1 MTSPDGNRW
10 LTYSTGDV
18 CLFVSISNTE
28 ADGGKIM
35 SEKFIN
41 VIGAGL
47 AGSEAA
53 WQIAKRGIKVHLY
66 EMRPVRQTAA
76 HHTDKFA
83 ELVCSNSLRGNSLT
97 NAVGV
102 LKEEMR
108 QLDSVIIRSADECA
122 VPAGGALAVDRHEFA
137 ALVTESVKNHP
148 NVTVFTEEITEIPEG
163 PTVIATGPLTSKDL
177 SDQLRVLTGEDY
189 LYFYDAAAPI
199 IEKESIDMDKV
210 YLKSRY
216 DKGEAAYLNC
226 PMTEEEF
233 DRFYEALTT
242 AETVPLKE
250 FEKEIYFEGCMPI
263 EVMGQRGKKT
273 MLFGPMKP
281 VGLEDPKT
289 GKRPYAVVQLRQDDA
304 AGTLYNLVGFQ
315 THLKWGAQ
323 KEVLRLIPGLENVEI
338 VRYGVMHRNT
348 FINSPNLLKPTYQ
361 YRERE
366 DLFFAGQMTG
376 VEGYVESAA
385 SGLVAGMNAAKQLL
399 GEELVEFPQETAIG
413 SMAYYITHTNAKNFQ
428 PMNANFGIFKELEV
442 RIKNKQER
450 YEAYANRALETIQ
463 NFIKK

>member
-1 MTSPDGNRW
+1 M
-10 LTYSTGDV
+10 
-18 CLFVSISNTE
+18 
-28 ADGGKIM
+28 K
-35 SEKFIN
+35 K
-41 VIGAGL
+41 VIVVGAGL

-53 WQIAKRGIKVHLY
+53 WQLAERGIKVDLY
-66 EMRPVRQTAA
+66 EMRPVKQTPA

-83 ELVCSNSLRGNSLT
+83 ELVCSNSLRANTLT

-108 QLDSVIIRSADECA
+108 QLNSIIMDSADHCS

-137 ALVTESVKNHP
+137 GKVTETLKNHP
-148 NVTVFTEEITEIPEG
+148 NVTIHNEELTEIPKDEI
-163 PTVIATGPLTSKDL
+163 TIIATGPLTSELL
-177 SDQLRVLTGEDY
+177 SKEISQLTGEDY
-189 LYFYDAAAPI
+189 FYFYDAAAPI
-199 IEKESIDMDKV
+199 IEKDSIDLNKV

-233 DRFYEALTT
+233 NTFYEALIE

-250 FEKEIYFEGCMPI
+250 FEKEIFFEGCMPI
-263 EVMGQRGKKT
+263 EVMAKRGKKT

-304 AGTLYNLVGFQ
+304 AGTLYNIVGFQ
-315 THLKWGAQ
+315 THLKWGPQ
-323 KEVLRLIPGLENVEI
+323 KEVIRLIPGLENAEI

-348 FINSPNLLKPTYQ
+348 FINSPKVLAATYQ
-361 YRERE
+361 LKERPN
-366 DLFFAGQMTG
+366 LFFAGQMTG

-385 SGLVAGMNAAKQLL
+385 SGLIAGVNAARLASGQ
-399 GEELVEFPQETAIG
+399 EPVIFPQETAMG
-413 SMAYYITHTNAKNFQ
+413 SMAHYITSTNAKNFQ
-428 PMNANFGIFKELEV
+428 PMNANFGLFPDLGRKI
-442 RIKNKQER
+442 RSKQER
-450 YEAYANRALETIQ
+450 AEAHAERALETIR
-463 NFIKK
+463 NFLNSL

>member
-1 MTSPDGNRW
+1 
-10 LTYSTGDV
+10 
-18 CLFVSISNTE
+18 
-28 ADGGKIM
+28 M
-35 SEKFIN
+35 SEAFVN

-53 WQIAKRGIKVHLY
+53 WQIAKRGVKVHLY
-66 EMRPVRQTAA
+66 EMRPVKQTPA

-108 QLDSVIIRSADECA
+108 YLDSVIISSADACA

-137 ALVTESVKNHP
+137 GNVTERVRNHP
-148 NVTVFTEEITEIPEG
+148 NVTVFNEEITKIPQG
-163 PTVIATGPLTSKDL
+163 PTIIATGPLTSQAL
-177 SDQLRVLTGEDY
+177 SSELKELTGEDY

-199 IEKESIDMDKV
+199 IEKDSIDLEKV

-226 PMTEEEF
+226 PMTEDEF
-233 DRFYEALTT
+233 NRFYDALTS

-250 FEKEIYFEGCMPI
+250 FEKEIFFEGCMPV
-263 EVMGQRGKKT
+263 EVMANRGRKT
-273 MLFGPMKP
+273 LLFGPMKP

-304 AGTLYNLVGFQ
+304 AGTLYNIVGFQ
-315 THLKWGAQ
+315 THLKWGPQ
-323 KEVLRLIPGLENVEI
+323 KEVIRLIPGLENAEI

-348 FINSPNLLKPTYQ
+348 FINSPSLLNPTYQ
-361 YRERE
+361 YKNKE

-385 SGLVAGMNAAKQLL
+385 SGLIAGINAANLVL
-399 GEELVEFPQETAIG
+399 GEELLTFPAETAIG
-413 SMAYYITHTNAKNFQ
+413 SMARYITTTNSKNFQ
-428 PMNANFGIFKELEV
+428 PMNANFGLLPELDH

-450 YEAYANRALETIQ
+450 YERYADRALKTIQ

>member
-1 MTSPDGNRW
+1 MIDG
-10 LTYSTGDV
+10 TV
-18 CLFVSISNTE
+18 
-28 ADGGKIM
+28 
-35 SEKFIN
+35 N

-53 WQIAKRGIKVHLY
+53 WQIAKRGVKVRLY
-66 EMRPVRQTAA
+66 EMRPVKQTPA

-83 ELVCSNSLRGNSLT
+83 ELVCSNSLRANTLT

-108 QLDSVIIRSADECA
+108 KLDSVIISSADACS

-137 ALVTESVKNHP
+137 ALVTEKVKNHP
-148 NVTVFTEEITEIPEG
+148 NVTVINEEVTEIPEG
-163 PTVIATGPLTSKDL
+163 PTVIATGPLTSEAL
-177 SDQLRVLTGEDY
+177 SLKLRELTGEEY

-199 IEKESIDMDKV
+199 IEKDSIDMDKV

-233 DRFYEALTT
+233 EKFYEALIE

-250 FEKEIYFEGCMPI
+250 FEKEIFFEGCMPI
-263 EVMGQRGKKT
+263 EVMAKRGKKT

-281 VGLEDPKT
+281 VGLEDPRT

-304 AGTLYNLVGFQ
+304 AGTLYNIVGFQ
-315 THLKWGAQ
+315 THLKWGPQ
-323 KEVLRLIPGLENVEI
+323 KEVLKLIPGLENAEI

-348 FINSPNLLKPTYQ
+348 FINSPKVLLPTYQ
-361 YRERE
+361 TKNRK
-366 DLFFAGQMTG
+366 DLLFAGQMTG

-385 SGLVAGMNAAKQLL
+385 SGLVAGINAARLVM
-399 GEELVEFPQETAIG
+399 GEEPLEFPAETSMG
-413 SMAYYITHTNAKNFQ
+413 SMARYITTANAKNFQ
-428 PMNANFGIFKELEV
+428 PMNANFGLFPELPQ
-442 RIKNKQER
+442 RIKGKKER
-450 YEAYANRALETIQ
+450 YEQHANRALETIQ
-463 NFIKK
+463 NFVKNM

>member
-1 MTSPDGNRW
+1 MNQQT
-10 LTYSTGDV
+10 V
-18 CLFVSISNTE
+18 
-28 ADGGKIM
+28 
-35 SEKFIN
+35 N

-53 WQIAKRGIKVHLY
+53 WQLAKRGIQVKLY
-66 EMRPVRQTAA
+66 EMRPVKQTPA

-83 ELVCSNSLRGNSLT
+83 ELVCSNSLRSNTLA

-108 QLDSVIIRSADECA
+108 ALDSAIIAAADECS

-137 ALVTESVKNHP
+137 ASVTNRVKNHP
-148 NVTVFTEEITEIPEG
+148 NVTVINEEVTEIPEG
-163 PTVIATGPLTSKDL
+163 PTIIATGPLTSELL
-177 SDQLRVLTGEDY
+177 SGQLKELTGEDY

-199 IEKESIDMDKV
+199 VEKDSLDMDKV

-233 DRFYEALTT
+233 DRFHEALTS

-250 FEKEIYFEGCMPI
+250 FEKEIFFEGCMPI
-263 EVMGQRGKKT
+263 EVMAKRGKKT

-281 VGLEDPKT
+281 VGLEHPVT

-304 AGTLYNLVGFQ
+304 AGTLYNIVGFQ
-315 THLKWGAQ
+315 THLKWGDQ
-323 KEVLRLIPGLENVEI
+323 KEVLKLIPGLENVEI

-348 FINSPNLLKPTYQ
+348 FINSPSLLKPTYQ
-361 YRERE
+361 FKNRS

-385 SGLVAGMNAAKQLL
+385 SGLVAGINAAKLVL
-399 GEELVEFPQETAIG
+399 GEELVIFPQETAIG
-413 SMAYYITHTNAKNFQ
+413 SMAHYITTTNQKNFQ
-428 PMNANFGIFKELEV
+428 PMNANFGLLKELPV
-442 RIKNKQER
+442 KIKNKKER
-450 YEAYANRALETIQ
+450 NEQYANRAIETIQ
-463 NFIKK
+463 TISKTI